1 MTDMFDLGA
10 KYSADEVARAFDAHW
25 NQEVKRVQEAQRRGK
40 QAKPRV
46 TRVLLRSFGRQWYFS
61 AVCKLLGDAATMMA
75 PLAIHNLL
83 QFIDDYV
90 SADDPPHLKHGLL
103 LVTLLF
109 VLQAVG
115 ALATH
120 TFWFHAQMAG
130 LKARTALTS
139 AAYAKALRLSNGARQ
154 EWNTGKI
161 MNVVAT
167 DLARIE
173 NAAIYLHMLWTSPV
187 QVLIGIVLLVR
198 LVGVAALGGLG
209 VFLLLLP
216 FQTGGMSFVARKRR
230 DAQLVSDQR
239 VKLINELLQGIKI
252 VKILTWEVPLFN
264 KIGVLRLEE
273 LALSRKVA
281 SLKAVIIG
289 MAHAAPALGSCAVFV
304 IYAALGNKLDAS
316 TVFSSLAL
324 FNLIRLPMWQL
335 PQSLAFV
342 MDAKVAIVRLSGL
355 LVAEELTTLPTIV
368 NDPEYAIQL
377 EGASFTWDA
386 DQPPATHPDDAAEEA
401 EETDPLLAPE
411 AHLCDIT
418 LKIPHGK
425 LVAVVGRVGSCKT
438 SLLNGIIGEMKRTA
452 GSVKLSGTV
461 AYCSQSAWIQN
472 ATLLDNILFGRPMNR
487 SRYDVVIRNACLERD
502 LQQLPDG
509 ELTEI
514 GEKGINVSGGQKA
527 RINLARALYSDPDIY
542 LLDDVLAAV
551 DAHVGA
557 RLFNDCIKGHLQGK
571 TRILVTHAL
580 SYVSQ
585 CDYVIVMDNG
595 RIKEMGTFDECM
607 AQDGHFAD
615 LIRSYGGAGGDESDD
630 SSSGNSIF
638 DDSAVVDDDHRD
650 VPSIL
655 VSSGQGT
662 TLLGSP
668 RGVDHVNVLSATGD
682 APGARKLMTTEERAL
697 GAVRLR
703 VYARYVKYC
712 GGWGPVGFVLFLV
725 VFTQGVR
732 IGNDLWLVW
741 WTSKTFPHLTK
752 KDYMMG
758 YLYFSI
764 AQSLLLVLSGVL
776 FAFVGTH
783 GARTM
788 HEAALARLLRAPMSF
803 FDQTPLGRI
812 LSRFSKDCD
821 IVSNTLYDAYRTFSR
836 NFIVALSSLVFVC
849 AITPALIAPL
859 VVLSIVYYMIQR
871 FYRAS
876 SRELKRL
883 ESLSRSPL
891 YAQFGETLSG
901 IPTIRAYREEAR
913 FIEINRSLI
922 DINNR
927 PYFGQVTAPRWLGVR
942 LELCS
947 TLLVTTVGLLGILG
961 DGTVSPALI
970 GAALSTALQVTHTL
984 NICVREGAEAES
996 QMNAVERLDYYA
1008 QDIPSEAPAEL
1019 PDVQPPA
1026 EWPQR
1031 GEVTLR
1037 HLTMSYRT
1045 QDNLPPVLKD
1055 INVRIPSG
1063 ARVGIVGRTGA
1074 GKSSIVT
1081 ALLRLVEATEGKIL
1095 IDDIDISKI
1104 GLRDLRSRI
1113 AIIPQDPVLFSG
1125 TIRNNLDRFNEYEDA
1140 QLWDRLQRAGL
1151 YDTVASS
1158 DDKLDMVVAE
1168 NGENLSLGERCC
1180 LCLARAMMGNRKIL
1194 IMDEATASVDL
1205 ATEER
1210 IQHSLRRDF
1219 AGVTILTIAHR
1230 LNTVIDYDYI
1240 LSLDAGQVVE
1250 FDHPHVL
1257 VNRPGSLFA
1266 SLVDETGPANAQML
1280 RSLAANA
1287 QRESHVI
1294 PPVQAS
1300 AAY

>member
-1 MTDMFDLGA
+1 MSTN
-10 KYSADEVARAFDAHW
+10 SAINSHRNKASILSRITQDWLTPLIRAGYRRPLEMENLPALSPEYTASRVHHELKQCWLKELKKAWRKSVRGGQHAHPHLARALVRA
-25 NQEVKRVQEAQRRGK
+25 
-40 QAKPRV
+40 
-46 TRVLLRSFGRQWYFS
+46 FGRQWYIS
-61 AVCKLLGDAATMMA
+61 AVYKIIGDGANMATPLVIRSLIDLIKDYASATPPSLSRGLG
-75 PLAIHNLL
+75 LA
-83 QFIDDYV
+83 V
-90 SADDPPHLKHGLL
+90 
-103 LVTLLF
+103 LLF
-109 VLQAVG
+109 VLQVVAS
-115 ALATH
+115 LATQA
-120 TFWFHAQMAG
+120 FWNSAQMAG

-139 AAYAKALRLSNGARQ
+139 VVCRKTLHLSHAARQ
-154 EWNTGKI
+154 QWNTGTV
-161 MNVVAT
+161 MNIVST

-173 NAAIYLHMLWTSPV
+173 QAFPYTHLAWTSLL
-187 QVLIGIVLLVR
+187 QVLVGSVLL
-198 LVGVAALGGLG
+198 LYFVGASAWAGLG
-209 VFLLLLP
+209 VFVLFLP
-216 FQTGGMSFVARKRR
+216 IQIKGMALVAVLRRK
-230 DAQLVSDQR
+230 AQLISDKR
-239 VKLINELLQGIKI
+239 VRLTSELLQNMKL
-252 VKILTWEVPLFN
+252 VKMLTWENSLLNRVRDLRERE
-264 KIGVLRLEE
+264 LRLSRRMAMWKACVVG
-273 LALSRKVA
+273 LAQ
-281 SLKAVIIG
+281 AVPG
-289 MAHAAPALGSCAVFV
+289 LGIFMVFV
-304 IYAALGNKLDAS
+304 SMGNDLEAGM
-316 TVFSSLAL
+316 VFGALAL

-335 PQSLAFV
+335 PQSLSYV
-342 MDAKVAIVRLSGL
+342 MDAQVALQRVEAL
-355 LVAEELTTLPTIV
+355 LVAQEVTSLPTV
-368 NDPEYAIQL
+368 VDDSEYALQIDS
-377 EGASFTWDA
+377 ACFSWDV
-386 DQPPATHPDDAAEEA
+386 DTNDDTESISSECSPSLY
-401 EETDPLLAPE
+401 ERTVLR
-411 AHLCDIT
+411 DIT

-615 LIRSYGGAGGDESDD
+615 MMQPLESTSDGDLSLL
-630 SSSGNSIF
+630 SSSKHSKSDRSSDSDSIVSKHTEYAI
-638 DDSAVVDDDHRD
+638 DTP
-650 VPSIL
+650 PSK
-655 VSSGQGT
+655 
-662 TLLGSP
+662 P
-668 RGVDHVNVLSATGD
+668 RVLMVA
-682 APGARKLMTTEERAL
+682 EERAV
-697 GAVRLR
+697 GAVRSHVYR
-703 VYARYVKYC
+703 VRVA
-712 GGWGPVGFVLFLV
+712 
-725 VFTQGVR
+725 
-732 IGNDLWLVW
+732 NDLWLVW
-741 WTSKTFPHLTK
+741 WTSASLPMHSPR
-752 KDYMMG
+752 DYMFG
-758 YLYFSI
+758 YLYFAI
-764 AQSLLLVLSGVL
+764 AQTVLLVVSGAL
-776 FAFVGTH
+776 FSVVGIT
-783 GARTM
+783 GARAM
-788 HEAALARLLRAPMSF
+788 HDAALQRIMCAPLSF
-803 FDQTPLGRI
+803 FEQTPLGRI

-821 IVSNTLYDAYRTFSR
+821 VVTNTLYDSYRTFAR
-836 NFIVALSSLVFVC
+836 NLVVALSSICMVC
-849 AITPALIAPL
+849 VVTPLLTVPL
-859 VVLSIVYYMIQR
+859 VVIAVLYFYVQR
-871 FYRAS
+871 FYRAT

-891 YAQFGETLSG
+891 YAQLSEAMTG
-901 IPTIRAYREEAR
+901 ITTIRAYRKEAAFAHR
-913 FIEINRSLI
+913 KDQLI
-922 DINNR
+922 DTNNR
-927 PYFGQVTAPRWLGVR
+927 PYYLQVTAPRWLAIR
-942 LELCS
+942 LEFCS
-947 TLLVTTVGLLGILG
+947 ALLVTGVAVLGVVAGRNVSAALLG
-961 DGTVSPALI
+961 V
-970 GAALSTALQVTHTL
+970 ALSNALQITTTL
-984 NICVREGAEAES
+984 NVCVRQGSEAES

-1008 QDIPSEAPAEL
+1008 CFTPQEVLSMAKTVQLSPEWPSLGEISIQGLTMAYRDL
-1019 PDVQPPA
+1019 PPA
-1026 EWPQR
+1026 
-1031 GEVTLR
+1031 LR
-1037 HLTMSYRT
+1037 
-1045 QDNLPPVLKD
+1045 N

-1125 TIRNNLDRFNEYEDA
+1125 TIRNNLDRFSEYEDA

-1280 RSLAANA
+1280 RSLAATA
-1287 QRESHVI
+1287 AAI
-1294 PPVQAS
+1294 S
-1300 AAY
+1300 ADE